1 MVEQAAETR
10 LDARLTR
17 RRVLML
23 FPAAVLSVAA
33 VPALVA
39 CGTGAGGSGGNGQPD
54 GFSSELVAQRVE
66 VSAAPD
72 GTLRWD
78 RAEYRAQAGDVTF
91 AVRNPSPIPHRFGVE
106 GNGVVADSPNIAAGK
121 SGDYTLKGL
130 RAGEYQIVCNYPGHR
145 IAGMVAKLVVS

>member
-1 MVEQAAETR
+1 MAAPT
-10 LDARLTR
+10 LA
-17 RRVLML
+17 
-23 FPAAVLSVAA
+23 
-33 VPALVA
+33 A
-39 CGTGAGGSGGNGQPD
+39 CGTGTSGAGDNGKQGGFASGTA
-54 GFSSELVAQRVE
+54 AQRIE

-91 AVRNPSPIPHRFGVE
+91 AVRNPSPIAHRFGVE

-145 IAGMVAKLVVS
+145 IAGMVAKLIVS